1 MTSTKK
7 DPVLV
12 VVQLSGGNDYLN
24 TVIPYSDG
32 LYYDNRPVVGIHED
46 RVIKL
51 DDKAGLEESLGPRR
65 HGHNPRHWLRKC
77 PALPLPFYG
86 HLAHL

>member
-7 DPVLV
+7 DPILV

-51 DDKAGLEESLGPRR
+51 DDKAGLHPVLWTSGTPVSRTSWE
-65 HGHNPRHWLRKC
+65 RK
-77 PALPLPFYG
+77 AG
-86 HLAHL
+86 